1 MIILYSLI
9 VASILPMI
17 AVGLLFFRPTRF
29 AIPWLGM
36 CTVVLATGLTFSVSA
51 HLVTGGHD
59 GVGIGPVITSVY
71 ALLGLGIVVASVRFS
86 PASFVPIGAI
96 VTGIIYI
103 SAFYAYLP
111 PFNPDFPGPFIFAA
125 PGFLLVAY
133 GAYLWYRNGLA
144 ESLEHRSLALRLCL
158 ALAVVAGLGSLG
170 YVQFERPGPHK
181 LLANPPN
188 MSRITG
194 ESALVVEGVVVNKE
208 SFKYKPGRYTFR
220 YTLYEMDV
228 THFWRGGGQQNI
240 HFAVPLDG
248 GVKSPVKMKVGER
261 YLVFSSGMAHQE
273 ELPGHWSLEYP
284 ANVWAASGGSFYP
297 YPGLPR
303 VVPLTRDHVANLLE
317 SNPYTGN

>member
-1 MIILYSLI
+1 MIVLYSL
-9 VASILPMI
+9 VASILLFV
-17 AVGLLFFRPTRF
+17 ASLGLLAFRPNFF

-36 CTVVLATGLTFSVSA
+36 AVVVLATGLAFSVSA

-59 GVGIGPVITSVY
+59 GVGIGPIFTSMIG
-71 ALLGLGIVVASVRFS
+71 LFGLGIVFVSVKLR
-86 PASFVPIGAI
+86 AVSFVPLGAI
-96 VTGIIYI
+96 VAGIIYI
-103 SAFYAYLP
+103 SSFYAYLP

-125 PGFLLVAY
+125 PGFLLVVY

-144 ESLEHRSLALRLCL
+144 ESLEHRSLALRLCI
-158 ALAVVAGLGSLG
+158 ALAVVAGLGGLG
-170 YVQFERPGPHK
+170 YLQFERPGPHK

-228 THFWRGGGQQNI
+228 THFWRGGGQQTI

-248 GVKSPVKMKVGER
+248 GVKSPVKMKVGEP
-261 YLVFSSGMAHQE
+261 YLVFSSGMAYGE

-284 ANVWAASGGSFYP
+284 ANVWTADGGYFYP

-317 SNPYTGN
+317 SNPYTGS